1 MRRNKRETA
10 ETLATGHFGVEPNL
24 KRIFLP
30 EPVSEGKPDE
40 PIKLLEVVEGTIE
53 RGIEPIAFPADP
65 AHGID
70 YPSMIVEVSP
80 REFRDICDGKLD
92 LGDRGWMIGKE
103 LKEGTAMQPKD
114 EDWAGGYARQ
124 ALSDPDAREIL
135 VRGNAEK
142 CHRLHFLQMA
152 AEKTCKAYL
161 TMTNGNFS

>member
-1 MRRNKRETA
+1 MQHRQRFFVKAFRNLRSEFRQEHILQSVKRKIGGTMRRSKRETA

-24 KRIFLP
+24 KRIFLL
-30 EPVSEGKPDE
+30 EPVIEGKPDE

-92 LGDRGWMIGKE
+92 LGHRGWMIGKE
-103 LKEGTAMQPKD
+103 LKEG
-114 EDWAGGYARQ
+114 Y
-124 ALSDPDAREIL
+124 
-135 VRGNAEK
+135 GNATE
-142 CHRLHFLQMA
+142 R
-152 AEKTCKAYL
+152 
-161 TMTNGNFS
+161 